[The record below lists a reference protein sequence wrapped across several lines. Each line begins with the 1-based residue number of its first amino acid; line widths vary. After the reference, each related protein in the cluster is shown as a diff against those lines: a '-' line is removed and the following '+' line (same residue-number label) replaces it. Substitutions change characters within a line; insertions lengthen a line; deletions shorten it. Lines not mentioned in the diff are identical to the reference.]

1 MTESIALVII
11 GIIFNVLLEIYR
23 HRWSVLILLTTFHW
37 LNHSNVLLCSE
48 QNYPSM
54 STFVHGMST
63 LRHVRLNIWIISS

>member
-1 MTESIALVII
+1 MTESVALEII

-48 QNYPSM
+48 QNDPSVSKIFQNM
-54 STFVHGMST
+54 S
-63 LRHVRLNIWIISS
+63 RLIHRMLNTWS

>member
-1 MTESIALVII
+1 MTESVALEII

-48 QNYPSM
+48 QNYPSVSTIFQSM
-54 STFVHGMST
+54 S
-63 LRHVRLNIWIISS
+63 RLIHRMLNTWS

>member
-1 MTESIALVII
+1 MTESVALEII

-48 QNYPSM
+48 QNYPSVSTIFQNM
-54 STFVHGMST
+54 SRLIHRMLNT
-63 LRHVRLNIWIISS
+63 LS